1 MEGER
6 LFIICFMLLIVTASF
21 APSSRASEDF
31 NCKEITANEDNIS
44 SECVSNQN
52 IPCNWEG
59 WRNSFPEVRCKRR
72 PCDRRIQVLSM
83 KCMNGFLTEVKVEY
97 ICVTCQDSP
106 GL

>member
-21 APSSRASEDF
+21 ASSSRADEDF
-31 NCKEITANEDNIS
+31 NSKKIATNEENTS
-44 SECVSNQN
+44 SGGVSSQN

-72 PCDRRIQVLSM
+72 PCDRSIQVLTM
-83 KCMNGFLTEVKVEY
+83 KCMNGFLKEVRVEK
-97 ICVTCQDSP
+97 ICIACQESP